1 MPALLIA
8 ICETP
13 GASHFETTDRRSLD
27 LLGFSWYTVV
37 MQLEIGKAKFEVSIR
52 DEDMGGE
59 FPGECCWMLDAKSV
73 RLILERFPKLESSF
87 SIPDAIGNA
96 IEECDELDELPER
109 LEDLPDDWNLLFR
122 DADAGIVLVQA
133 MIEIGGEWS
142 VSWEG
147 EGEMW
152 FFHDWDHAVND
163 AHDNGNGGIDVQI
176 DGDREERAY
185 VAGARGAIRNGADIG
200 DICNALAAIV
210 EPFRERFGYEPSRMW
225 GSIFE
230 GFKLAEAVTV

>member
-1 MPALLIA
+1 
-8 ICETP
+8 
-13 GASHFETTDRRSLD
+13 
-27 LLGFSWYTVV
+27 

-59 FPGECCWMLDAKSV
+59 FPGECCWMLDAKSMC
-73 RLILERFPKLESSF
+73 LILERFPELDNSF
-87 SIPDAIGNA
+87 SIPDGIQEA
-96 IEECDELDELPER
+96 IENWTEENEETECYTLA
-109 LEDLPDDWNLLFR
+109 DLPDDWQISFR
-122 DADAGIVLVQA
+122 DADSGIVLVCA

-142 VSWEG
+142 LSWEG

-163 AHDNGNGGIDVQI
+163 AHDNGNGGIDVAI

-200 DICNALAAIV
+200 DICNALAAV
-210 EPFRERFGYEPSRMW
+210 VKPFHERFGYEPSRMW
-225 GSIFE
+225 GGIFE